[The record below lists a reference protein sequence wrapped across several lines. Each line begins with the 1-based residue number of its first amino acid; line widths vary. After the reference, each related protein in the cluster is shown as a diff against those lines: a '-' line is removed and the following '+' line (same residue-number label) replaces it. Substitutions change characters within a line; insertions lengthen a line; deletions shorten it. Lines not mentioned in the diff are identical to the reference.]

1 MPQFMR
7 PMLTLTI
14 TATSSMYESSIHW
27 YPHLTSSNIEVKTV
41 CISHNFPWYTVSAHT
56 AIILNLILCAYVA
69 QSPRRAVW
77 GPRCGYNTRAWA
89 ERACDMWHSQLSV
102 LLLWSSGKGQA
113 RKGKGWPLRWK
124 ASKLKLLRPCLE
136 LTLKL
141 VATTTTTHP
150 PGSLNTLA

>member
-77 GPRCGYNTRAWA
+77 GPGA
-89 ERACDMWHSQLSV
+89 ETIHGHAGRACDTVSCQFNYV
-102 LLLWSSGKGQA
+102 LWFLDPTGSLA
-113 RKGKGWPLRWK
+113 
-124 ASKLKLLRPCLE
+124 
-136 LTLKL
+136 LTLLIKSVIIYGTAIL
-141 VATTTTTHP
+141 IILPTL
-150 PGSLNTLA
+150 SISNILNTLNSLSQYFQ